1 MSEEI
6 AGKSEVK
13 WRDRKHWMWF
23 PWSFT
28 KYEVRNGRLYVERG
42 LLKTEFDEVLL
53 YRIMDIS
60 LSRTLAQKIFGTG
73 TVTLYTKVDVNK
85 QIQLQN
91 IKNPVEVKEYLSDL
105 IEGIRNDKK
114 VVGKEFNSMVC
125 DVHGDEGMDDMSDGD
140 GDFDMGE

>member
-1 MSEEI
+1 
-6 AGKSEVK
+6 
-13 WRDRKHWMWF
+13 
-23 PWSFT
+23 
-28 KYEVRNGRLYVERG
+28 
-42 LLKTEFDEVLL
+42 
-53 YRIMDIS
+53 MDIS

-125 DVHGDEGMDDMSDGD
+125 DVHGEDGMDDMSDND
-140 GDFDMGE
+140 GDFDLGE